1 MVSRETETPKGLG
14 FVGVRQHEFEAG
26 NHSAI
31 SFSIFAVEHFGI
43 ESTMTGRMRGLP
55 TVFRLSLWSHFFATS
70 SRCQRSIVSGVTMVV
85 SSCSAFRPRAW
96 PAVDVQFAAG
106 FANYALSE
114 VPPACFV
121 PQIPVVL
128 LLTERC
134 ATWYAGAV
142 WLQYAARLFLGNE

>member
-1 MVSRETETPKGLG
+1 
-14 FVGVRQHEFEAG
+14 
-26 NHSAI
+26 
-31 SFSIFAVEHFGI
+31 
-43 ESTMTGRMRGLP
+43 
-55 TVFRLSLWSHFFATS
+55 
-70 SRCQRSIVSGVTMVV
+70 MVV

-106 FANYALSE
+106 FESYALSG

-134 ATWYAGAV
+134 ATWYAGV
-142 WLQYAARLFLGNE
+142 GGLQYAARLFLGNE